1 MADLPDG
8 VPALLSNQNASFLS
22 LTTLLTADTFIGYGL
37 GEEPQWGVFL
47 GGAPVITADTVTTF
61 GYQQDWAVSD
71 YPIEGGGFESYDKVN
86 VPFRTEV
93 QFTSGG
99 SLANREALLA
109 SIAAIADTLTLYDV
123 VTPEAVY
130 SSVNVEHYNYRR
142 TSSNGLGLM
151 VVTVGLLEIR
161 VDNTTNSFQNTFS
174 PASFSPAPAGNVQAT
189 QTQITVQPPPGG
201 FGAGN

>member
-8 VPALLSNQNASFLS
+8 VPNLLPGQGASFLDP
-22 LTTLLTADTFIGYGL
+22 TNLLSADTFIGYGL
-37 GEEPQWGVFL
+37 GAPPQWGVFL
-47 GGAPVITADTVTTF
+47 NGAPVVTADTVTTF
-61 GYQQDWAVSD
+61 SYQQDWAISD
-71 YPIEGGGFESYDKVN
+71 YPVEGGGFESYDKVDI
-86 VPFRTEV
+86 PFRVEV

-109 SIAAIADTLTLYDV
+109 SIASIAEPLTLYDV

-142 TSSNGLGLM
+142 TASNGLGLM

-161 VDNTTNSFQNTFS
+161 VDNSNNFQNTASPSGFS
-174 PASFSPAPAGNVQAT
+174 PSPAGNVQST